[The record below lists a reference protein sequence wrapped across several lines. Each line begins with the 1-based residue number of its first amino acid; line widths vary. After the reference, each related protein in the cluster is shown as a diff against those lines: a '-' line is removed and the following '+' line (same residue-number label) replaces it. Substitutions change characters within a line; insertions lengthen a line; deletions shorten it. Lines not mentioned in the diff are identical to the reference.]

1 MLRSLRQ
8 FIQIQ
13 ILAISIVPL
22 LIVAV
27 YFGYNYQQ
35 STLEQADLSLSWQVR
50 NISTEVKQ
58 EIFAQSNLISRVAKS
73 KSISSV
79 PVEIIYAT
87 IALETLQAFIHDNPL
102 YSAIIIMDS
111 DGYIVE
117 GYPLKSL
124 NMKSE
129 FLEKM
134 NHFIVTNSGME
145 SISIPFVIYDDPGF
159 TPINEEDASNTY
171 ITIAT
176 PLMVKRDSFIS
187 PYQITGTLFA
197 IISLEKLVNHL
208 DEKNIFGETDHF
220 SFKHGKTDFFSNSD
234 ITIDNSFIVKTAA
247 IETIR
252 GKDLEFDDFAVEIHK
267 PRDAFLADVH
277 QSIYTVVSSL
287 VIIIIIIFLL
297 ARRIYHSINT
307 PLSKIVT
314 LSDRLES
321 GEYDIH
327 RDHLDFEE
335 FDLINRSMI
344 KMAGTIKDQFK
355 SLIEEKRKA
364 ESSEQLKSEF
374 LANMSHEIRTP
385 INGVIGMINLLVKT
399 PLDSSQRHKLLLA
412 KGSAESLLTLI
423 NDILDFSKIEAEKL
437 DLDDFEFDLSEMMGN
452 FAEAMAVRAKDKGLE
467 LILDIA
473 DIEHSP
479 VVGDA
484 GRLRQI
490 LTNIVG
496 NAIKF
501 TESGDIYLKASLLL
515 RDDGRYEFF
524 CQVKDTGIGISEE
537 QQSIL
542 FQSFQQA
549 DSSTTRKFGGTGL
562 GLSISKRLAE
572 MMGGTVSC
580 QSELEKG
587 STFTIS
593 AVLKPSNNTRTI
605 APPPYIYQQNVLVVD
620 DNNLSATA
628 IARQLARWGA
638 NTLKAKNLSHVEK
651 HLVDAALND
660 RAIDLLFIDE
670 EIYGKDA
677 LTFAKELRL
686 DPRLA
691 SLKVILM
698 TNILKNYSDAVLY
711 EHGINFVFPKP
722 VTLLDFH
729 DAIHN
734 TLDPE
739 SEHRL
744 YSLRTSD
751 AKSKATELTK
761 QKIISSKVL
770 LVEDNNVNQE
780 VAIGLLQDFGI
791 DADIADNGV
800 DALAILS
807 EASKKEAYSLV
818 LMDCQMP
825 VMDGFEAARQ
835 IRAGKGG
842 SEHSLVPIIA
852 LTANAMHGDKEKC
865 LEAGMNDYIS
875 KPIDVNV
882 LYKTIGQWISLD
894 TPKTEDDMEEKP
906 TTHSS
911 TKNALNGDA
920 TIDNT
925 SAENDPTAAIL
936 ADIEKQKQKQQTNS
950 VWDKESALKRVGSK
964 EDRLKKLIELFL
976 RDLPEK
982 RESLINQLKE
992 GDFERAREIAHAIKG
1007 MAGNLSA
1014 NKLMATAAEI
1024 EHSCKNGAKPQNIEN
1039 YVTKVQRDSQNIF
1052 EVFEKYVAGFN
1063 KY

>member
-8 FIQIQ
+8 FIQFQ

-22 LIVAV
+22 LIVAG

-35 STLEQADLSLSWQVR
+35 STLEQADLSLSWQAR
-50 NISTEVKQ
+50 NISTEIKQ
-58 EIFAQSNLISRVAKS
+58 EIYYQSNLISRVAKS

-102 YSAIIIMDS
+102 YSAVIIVDT

-117 GYPLKSL
+117 GYPIKSL
-124 NMKSE
+124 NINSE
-129 FLEKM
+129 NLKTID
-134 NHFIVTNSGME
+134 HFMTTNSGIE
-145 SISIPFVIYDDPGF
+145 SVSIPFLIYDDEGF
-159 TPINEEDASNTY
+159 SSINGKEDGNTY
-171 ITIAT
+171 VMIAA

-197 IISLEKLVNHL
+197 IISLEKLVKHL
-208 DEKNIFGETDHF
+208 ESKGIFGEGSHF
-220 SFKHGKTDFFSNSD
+220 NFIHGDSTFYTNTQHENVADLITKSA
-234 ITIDNSFIVKTAA
+234 TIDTF
-247 IETIR
+247 R
-252 GKDLEFDDFAVEIHK
+252 GKDLAFKDFTVELQK
-267 PRDAFLADVH
+267 PRDLFLSDVRK
-277 QSIYTVVSSL
+277 SIYTVISAL
-287 VIIIIIIFLL
+287 VIIIILIFLL
-297 ARRIYHSINT
+297 ARRIYHNIND
-307 PLSKIVT
+307 PLSRIVK

-327 RDHLDFEE
+327 RDHMEFEE
-335 FDLINRSMI
+335 FDTINRSMV
-344 KMAGTIKDQFK
+344 KMASTIKDQFK

-399 PLDSSQRHKLLLA
+399 QLDSSQRHKLLLA
-412 KGSAESLLTLI
+412 KGSAESLLSLI

-437 DLDDFEFDLSEMMGN
+437 DLDEFEFDLADMMGN

-484 GRLRQI
+484 GRLRQV

-496 NAIKF
+496 NAVKF
-501 TESGDIYLKASLLL
+501 TEAGDIYVKASLLL

-524 CQVKDTGIGISEE
+524 CQVKDSGIGISEE

-549 DSSTTRKFGGTGL
+549 DASTTRKFGGTGL

-572 MMGGTVSC
+572 LMGGTVSV
-580 QSELEKG
+580 QSELDKG

-593 AVLKPSNNTRTI
+593 AVLKPSPVTRSI
-605 APPPYIYQQNVLVVD
+605 APPPYIYQQNVLIVD
-620 DNNLSATA
+620 DNNVSATA

-651 HLVDAALND
+651 HLLDTATND

-670 EIYGKDA
+670 EIYGKNS
-677 LTFAKELRL
+677 LEFTKELRL
-686 DPRLA
+686 DPKL
-691 SLKVILM
+691 SNLKVILM
-698 TNILKNYSDAVLY
+698 TNILKNYPDNELH
-711 EHGINFVFPKP
+711 EHGIDFVFPKP

-729 DAIHN
+729 DAIRN

-751 AKSKATELTK
+751 AKSKTVELIQNNK
-761 QKIISSKVL
+761 VKSKLL

-780 VAIGLLQDFGI
+780 VAIGLLEDMGI
-791 DADIADNGV
+791 EADIAENGV
-800 DALAILS
+800 EALDLLIA
-807 EASKKEAYSLV
+807 ASKKEPYALI

-825 VMDGFEAARQ
+825 VMDGFEATRQ

-842 SEHSLVPIIA
+842 SAHSLVPIVA
-852 LTANAMHGDKEKC
+852 LTANAMNGDKERC
-865 LEAGMNDYIS
+865 LDAGMNDYLS
-875 KPIDVNV
+875 KPIDVDAMH
-882 LYKTIGQWISLD
+882 KTLAQWISLNFV
-894 TPKTEDDMEEKP
+894 EDESDQSEEGAA
-906 TTHSS
+906 S
-911 TKNALNGDA
+911 LNEA
-920 TIDNT
+920 
-925 SAENDPTAAIL
+925 DPMAAIL
-936 ADIEKQKQKQQTNS
+936 ADIEKQKQKQISNAL
-950 VWDKESALKRVGSK
+950 WDKASALKRVRNK
-964 EDRLKKLIELFL
+964 EVRLRKLIDIFL

-982 RESLINQLKE
+982 SNKLANNLNEK
-992 GDFERAREIAHAIKG
+992 DFESARETAHAIKG

-1014 NKLMATAAEI
+1014 NKLMATAAAI
-1024 EHSCKNGAKPQNIEN
+1024 EHACKNDKKPENGDELIAKIE
-1039 YVTKVQRDSQNIF
+1039 RDGNSTIEIF
-1052 EVFEKYVAGFN
+1052 NQFLSEGTLEE
-1063 KY
+1063 

>member
-1 MLRSLRQ
+1 MLKSLRQ

-13 ILAISIVPL
+13 ILAISIIPL
-22 LIVAV
+22 LLVAT
-27 YFGYNYQQ
+27 YFGYNYQE
-35 STLEQADLSLSWQVR
+35 STLEQADLSLSWQTR

-102 YSAIIIMDS
+102 YSAVLIVDS

-117 GYPLKSL
+117 GYPIKSL

-129 FLEKM
+129 SLEKI

-159 TPINEEDASNTY
+159 LPINEESQSNTY
-171 ITIAT
+171 IMIAT

-197 IISLEKLVNHL
+197 IISLETLVQHL
-208 DEKNIFGETDHF
+208 DEKNIFGENDHF
-220 SFKHGKTDFFSNSD
+220 SFKHGDTEFFTNSD
-234 ITIDNSFIVKTAA
+234 ISIDSSFIIKSAA
-247 IETIR
+247 IDSVR
-252 GKDLEFDDFAVEIHK
+252 GKNLEFKDLAVEIHK
-267 PRDAFLADVH
+267 PRDLFLADVH
-277 QSIYTVVSSL
+277 ESIYTVVSSL
-287 VIIIIIIFLL
+287 VIIIIVIFLL
-297 ARRIYHSINT
+297 ARRIYHNINN
-307 PLSKIVT
+307 PLSKIVA
-314 LSDRLES
+314 LSDQLES

-327 RDHLDFEE
+327 REHLEFEE
-335 FDLINRSMI
+335 FDTINRSMV
-344 KMAGTIKDQFK
+344 KMASTIKDQFK

-385 INGVIGMINLLVKT
+385 INGIIGMINLLVKT
-399 PLDSSQRHKLLLA
+399 QLDSSQRHKLLLA

-437 DLDDFEFDLSEMMGN
+437 DLDEFEFDLTDMMGN

-484 GRLRQI
+484 SRLRQI

-501 TESGDIYLKASLLL
+501 TDSGDIYVKASLLL

-524 CQVKDTGIGISEE
+524 CQVKDSGIGISEE
-537 QQSIL
+537 QQSTL

-572 MMGGTVSC
+572 MMDGTVSC
-580 QSELEKG
+580 QSEEEKG

-593 AVLKPSNNTRTI
+593 AVLKPSDNTRAI
-605 APPPYIYQQNVLVVD
+605 SPPPYIYQQNVLVVD

-651 HLVDAALND
+651 HLVDAAIND

-670 EIYGKDA
+670 EIYGMDA
-677 LTFAKELRL
+677 LAFSKELRL
-686 DPRLA
+686 DPRLS

-722 VTLLDFH
+722 VTLFDFH

-734 TLDPE
+734 TLSPD

-751 AKSKATELTK
+751 AKSKPAELSN
-761 QKIISSKVL
+761 QKMISSKVL

-780 VAIGLLQDFGI
+780 VAIGLLKDFGI
-791 DADIADNGV
+791 DADIAENGV
-800 DALAILS
+800 EALDILS
-807 EASKKEAYSLV
+807 AAAKKEAYSLV

-825 VMDGFEAARQ
+825 VMDGFEATRQ
-835 IRAGKGG
+835 IRSGKGG

-852 LTANAMHGDKEKC
+852 LTANAMHGDKDKC
-865 LEAGMNDYIS
+865 LDAGMNDYIS
-875 KPIDVNV
+875 KPIDVDI
-882 LYKTIGQWISLD
+882 LYNTIGQWISLD
-894 TPKTEDDMEEKP
+894 SPTAEEAP
-906 TTHSS
+906 TDEGLT
-911 TKNALNGDA
+911 AA
-920 TIDNT
+920 TNT
-925 SAENDPTAAIL
+925 TNDPTAAIL
-936 ADIEKQKQKQQTNS
+936 ADIEKQKQKQQSSS
-950 VWDKESALKRVGSK
+950 VWDKASALKRVGSK
-964 EDRLKKLIELFL
+964 EERLKKLIELFL

-982 RESLINQLKE
+982 RESLISQLKD
-992 GDFERAREIAHAIKG
+992 GDFERAREIAHSIKG

-1024 EHSCKNGAKPQNIEN
+1024 EHSCKNGSKSLNTEN
-1039 YVTKVQRDSQNIF
+1039 FITKIQRDSQNIF
-1052 EVFEKYVAGFN
+1052 EVFEKYVAENGTA
-1063 KY
+1063 